1 MKVRNVPGT
10 SNRSCKCV
18 SWIDHWHKFS
28 PGAATICKAKGCSRS
43 DIVGAHVKKCNSPD
57 NSEYIVPFCKF
68 HNKQEGCIEI
78 NDFVSLAPANQ
89 NFTCRQFGISK
100 ISLDF
105 QVSRC
110 TKNWGMCA
118 NLQITSEIDSIPTA
132 ISIQLIY
139 SMSFAFCFGRITFS

>member
-89 NFTCRQFGISK
+89 NFTCR
-100 ISLDF
+100 
-105 QVSRC
+105 
-110 TKNWGMCA
+110 
-118 NLQITSEIDSIPTA
+118 
-132 ISIQLIY
+132 
-139 SMSFAFCFGRITFS
+139 